1 MKILPPRLPSPL
13 TGEGEGGGEQQVE
26 FCKIQSLKG
35 EKLMSELRLNPKYTE
50 AISMLVNRS
59 PYFSLLSMEI
69 KDLEWGNSVL
79 EVALEEKH
87 LQPFGY
93 VHGGAIAS
101 VMDAATFW
109 AVFPQVKD
117 GMGLTTVE
125 IKVNFLAPV
134 KEGKLVAKGRCIK
147 IGKTLALGD
156 ATIYDGNGNLLG
168 HGTATMMIVPDLKV
182 EGQEN
187 LPPKKI

>member
-1 MKILPPRLPSPL
+1 
-13 TGEGEGGGEQQVE
+13 
-26 FCKIQSLKG
+26 
-35 EKLMSELRLNPKYTE
+35 MSESQLNPKYTK
-50 AISMLVNRS
+50 AISNIVNQS
-59 PYFSLLSMEI
+59 PYFSLLSMKI
-69 KDLEWGNSVL
+69 KNLEWGTAVL
-79 EVALEEKH
+79 EVDLGEKH
-87 LQPFGY
+87 LHPFGY

-101 VMDAATFW
+101 VMDATAYW

-117 GMGLTTVE
+117 EMGLTTVE

-182 EGQEN
+182 QGQEN
-187 LPPKKI
+187 LPPKQI

>member
-1 MKILPPRLPSPL
+1 MPEP
-13 TGEGEGGGEQQVE
+13 
-26 FCKIQSLKG
+26 
-35 EKLMSELRLNPKYTE
+35 RLNPKYTE
-50 AISMLVNRS
+50 AISNVVNRS
-59 PYFSLLSMEI
+59 PYFSLLSMKI
-69 KDLEWGNSVL
+69 KELEWGTSVL
-79 EVALEEKH
+79 EVELEEKH
-87 LQPFGY
+87 LHPFGY

-101 VMDAATFW
+101 VMDAAAYW

-117 GMGLTTVE
+117 EMGLTTVE

-187 LPPKKI
+187 LPPKQI

>member
-1 MKILPPRLPSPL
+1 
-13 TGEGEGGGEQQVE
+13 
-26 FCKIQSLKG
+26 
-35 EKLMSELRLNPKYTE
+35 MSEPRLNPKYAK
-50 AISMLVNRS
+50 AISNIVNRS

-69 KDLEWGNSVL
+69 KDLEWGTSVL
-79 EVALEEKH
+79 EVELEEKH

-134 KEGKLVAKGRCIK
+134 REGRLVVKGRCIK

-156 ATIYDGNGNLLG
+156 ATIYDAKGNLLA
-168 HGTATMMIVPDLKV
+168 HGTATMMIVPGLKV

-187 LPPKKI
+187 LPPKLI

>member
-1 MKILPPRLPSPL
+1 
-13 TGEGEGGGEQQVE
+13 
-26 FCKIQSLKG
+26 
-35 EKLMSELRLNPKYTE
+35 MSEPRLNPKYTK
-50 AISMLVNRS
+50 AISNIVNRS
-59 PYFSLLSMEI
+59 PYFSLLSMKI
-69 KDLEWGNSVL
+69 KELEWGTSVL
-79 EVALEEKH
+79 EVKLEEKH

-134 KEGKLVAKGRCIK
+134 REGRLVVKGRCIK

-156 ATIYDGNGNLLG
+156 ATIYDAKGNLLA
-168 HGTATMMIVPDLKV
+168 HGTATMMIVADLKV
-182 EGQEN
+182 EGQDN
-187 LPPKKI
+187 LPPKLI

>member
-1 MKILPPRLPSPL
+1 M
-13 TGEGEGGGEQQVE
+13 
-26 FCKIQSLKG
+26 
-35 EKLMSELRLNPKYTE
+35 MSELRLNPKYVEVITE
-50 AISMLVNRS
+50 IVNQS
-59 PYFSLLSMEI
+59 PYFALLSMKI
-69 KDLEWGNSVL
+69 KNLEWGNAVL
-79 EVALEEKH
+79 EVDLDEEH

-101 VMDAATFW
+101 VMDAAAFW

-125 IKVNFLAPV
+125 IKVNYLAPV
-134 KEGKLVAKGRCIK
+134 QKGKLVVKGRCIK
-147 IGKTLALGD
+147 IGKILALGE
-156 ATIYDGNGNLLG
+156 AYINSAEGNLLA

-187 LPPKKI
+187 LPPKLI

>member
-1 MKILPPRLPSPL
+1 
-13 TGEGEGGGEQQVE
+13 
-26 FCKIQSLKG
+26 
-35 EKLMSELRLNPKYTE
+35 MSELKLNPKYKE
-50 AISMLVNRS
+50 AISRLVNQS
-59 PYFSLLSMEI
+59 PYFSLLSMKI
-69 KDLEWGNSVL
+69 KDLEWGTSIL
-79 EVALEEKH
+79 EVKLEEKH

-101 VMDAATFW
+101 VMDAAAFW
-109 AVFPQVKD
+109 AVFPQVQD

-134 KEGKLVAKGRCIK
+134 QKGKLVVKGRCIK
-147 IGKTLALGD
+147 IGKTLALGE
-156 ATIYDGNGNLLG
+156 AYINNAEGGLLA
-168 HGTATMMIVPDLKV
+168 HGTATMMIVADLKV

>member
-1 MKILPPRLPSPL
+1 MKIK
-13 TGEGEGGGEQQVE
+13 E
-26 FCKIQSLKG
+26 
-35 EKLMSELRLNPKYTE
+35 
-50 AISMLVNRS
+50 
-59 PYFSLLSMEI
+59 
-69 KDLEWGNSVL
+69 LEWGTSVL
-79 EVALEEKH
+79 EVELEEKH

-134 KEGKLVAKGRCIK
+134 REGRLVVKGRCIK

-156 ATIYDGNGNLLG
+156 ATIYDAKQNLLA
-168 HGTATMMIVPDLKV
+168 HGTATMMIVPHLKV
-182 EGQEN
+182 QGQNN
-187 LPPKKI
+187 LPRKLI

>member
-1 MKILPPRLPSPL
+1 MKI
-13 TGEGEGGGEQQVE
+13 
-26 FCKIQSLKG
+26 K
-35 EKLMSELRLNPKYTE
+35 EL
-50 AISMLVNRS
+50 
-59 PYFSLLSMEI
+59 
-69 KDLEWGNSVL
+69 DWGTSVL
-79 EVALEEKH
+79 EVELEEKH

-109 AVFPQVKD
+109 AVFPQVRD

-125 IKVNFLAPV
+125 IRVNFLAPV
-134 KEGKLVAKGRCIK
+134 REGRLVVKGRCIK

-156 ATIYDGNGNLLG
+156 ATIYDAKGNLLA

-182 EGQEN
+182 EGQDK
-187 LPPKKI
+187 LPPKHI

>member
-1 MKILPPRLPSPL
+1 MP
-13 TGEGEGGGEQQVE
+13 E
-26 FCKIQSLKG
+26 FQ
-35 EKLMSELRLNPKYTE
+35 LNPRYTE
-50 AISMLVNRS
+50 AISNVVNQS
-59 PYFSLLSMEI
+59 PYFSLLSMKI
-69 KDLEWGNSVL
+69 KDLEWGTSVL
-79 EVALEEKH
+79 EVELEEKH

-117 GMGLTTVE
+117 GMGLTTIE

-134 KEGKLVAKGRCIK
+134 QKGKLVAKGRCIK

-156 ATIYDGNGNLLG
+156 ATIHNAEGNLLG

-187 LPPKKI
+187 LPPKLI

>member
-1 MKILPPRLPSPL
+1 
-13 TGEGEGGGEQQVE
+13 
-26 FCKIQSLKG
+26 
-35 EKLMSELRLNPKYTE
+35 MSEPRLNPKYTE
-50 AISMLVNRS
+50 AISNVVNRS
-59 PYFSLLSMEI
+59 PYFSLLSMKI
-69 KDLEWGNSVL
+69 KELEWGTSVL
-79 EVALEEKH
+79 EVELEEKH
-87 LQPFGY
+87 LHPFGY
-93 VHGGAIAS
+93 VHGGAVAS

-109 AVFPQVKD
+109 SVFPKVRD

-134 KEGKLVAKGRCIK
+134 RDGKLVAKGRCIK
-147 IGKTLALGD
+147 IGRTLALGD

-187 LPPKKI
+187 LPPKQI

>member
-1 MKILPPRLPSPL
+1 
-13 TGEGEGGGEQQVE
+13 
-26 FCKIQSLKG
+26 
-35 EKLMSELRLNPKYTE
+35 MSEFRLNPKYTE
-50 AISMLVNRS
+50 VISKVVNRS
-59 PYFSLLSMEI
+59 PYFSLLSMKI
-69 KDLEWGNSVL
+69 KDLEWGTSIL
-79 EVALEEKH
+79 EVQLEEKH

-93 VHGGAIAS
+93 VHGGVIAS

-109 AVFPQVKD
+109 AVFPKVKD

-125 IKVNFLAPV
+125 IKVNFLAPIQ
-134 KEGKLVAKGRCIK
+134 KGKLVVQGRCIK

-156 ATIYDGNGNLLG
+156 ATIKSAEGNLIG

-187 LPPKKI
+187 LPPKLK